1 MKNCIVLI
9 ALLSFAL
16 TAKAQDLIKKTDAT
30 LIKAK
35 VISFQNN
42 YLVIMQE
49 DGTQMT
55 LPRKVIAEIKFDYMD
70 DRSGMSQN
78 PASNETTVH
87 NEVIVPE
94 TTLPSSYAST
104 PIRKTKSPDARIYE
118 APAQVQA
125 PEPTVIT
132 KSVTTS
138 ESPAQITGFKNRVL
152 LSAPKF
158 LDQAPAVGRVAV
170 TVCLNA
176 DGSVV
181 SAKFK
186 PRGSST
192 LDTNLISRAVQNAK
206 EFKFSKGE
214 NGECGVLMY
223 SFNL

>member
-1 MKNCIVLI
+1 MKNCIVLV
-9 ALLSFAL
+9 ALLSFAF
-16 TAKAQDLIKKTDAT
+16 TTKAQDLIKKTDAT

-35 VISFQNN
+35 VMSFQNDR
-42 YLVIMQE
+42 LVIMQE

-55 LPRKVIAEIKFDYMD
+55 LPRKVIDEIKFDYMD
-70 DRSGMSQN
+70 DRSVISQN
-78 PASNETTVH
+78 SDLSQPTIH

-94 TTLPSSYAST
+94 TSLPSSYTTT
-104 PIRKTKSPDARIYE
+104 PVRKTKSPDATVYQ

-125 PEPTVIT
+125 PVPTVIT
-132 KSVTTS
+132 KSATTS

-152 LSAPKF
+152 LLAPKF
-158 LDQAPAVGRVAV
+158 LDQAPSVGRVAV
-170 TVCLNA
+170 TVCLSA
-176 DGSVV
+176 DGSVM

-186 PRGSST
+186 PKGSST

-214 NGECGVLMY
+214 NGECGVLIY